1 MAHGSL
7 EFDSSPVSIT
17 GFVILLLH
25 LLSAYFLKTLWWHV
39 LSLNDTCFYT
49 FGMIRSEPLTP

>member
-17 GFVILLLH
+17 GFVIFLLH
-25 LLSAYFLKTLWWHV
+25 LLSAYFLKTL
-39 LSLNDTCFYT
+39 
-49 FGMIRSEPLTP
+49 